1 MNRIAM
7 WFCAIFV
14 LSFCTVGCADMT
26 RKLDVAI
33 YGSEE
38 EADAAHAQY
47 VASELKRNEKK
58 ARKLAEEA
66 RNILREER
74 RKHRLFPTIDNKE
87 LREVAKIRS
96 NEIVSNYSADRPNGL
111 HSFSLY
117 EDFSSLTKVR
127 PIRELRAKG
136 PQKPR
141 EVINYWFS
149 RENEKKVLIGPR
161 IYSTA
166 VGLTIVGSTY
176 YWVLVAYE
184 QK

>member
-1 MNRIAM
+1 MNRIAA

-26 RKLDVAI
+26 RKLDLAI

-47 VASELKRNEKK
+47 IANELKRNEKK

-66 RNILREER
+66 SKLVREER
-74 RKHRLFPTIDNKE
+74 RKHRLFPGIENKE
-87 LREVAKIRS
+87 LHEVAKIRS
-96 NEIVSNYSADRPNGL
+96 NEIVSNYSANRPNGL

-141 EVINYWFS
+141 EVINYWFA
-149 RENEKKVLIGPR
+149 RENEKKVLLGPR
-161 IYSTA
+161 LHSIE
-166 VGLTIVGSTY
+166 VGLSIVGSTY
-176 YWVLVAYE
+176 YWVLVSYE